1 MSTRKKRS
9 WLDPESW
16 LPILSTLRRY
26 HLANLQGDLLAGLS
40 ACVVM
45 IPSVIAYAELVHMPP
60 IAGLYAALAAS
71 IGFAL
76 FASSRQVIAGP
87 DAAIGLLAGTAIL
100 PLAAGDPA
108 RIPALAATLGLLS
121 GVILLLAARLRVGTI
136 ADFLSRPVLIGYLNG
151 AALIL
156 VSTQLGKMFA
166 IKTTGEEFFLLL
178 WQIFDNLHT
187 THRPTFLVGITLIL
201 FMVILGRLAPRVPGA
216 LLVSALGILGTLYF
230 GLGEMG
236 VALVGAVPSGTPIPV
251 LPEFLVSDIQALAP
265 AAMAIAFLA
274 FSDGILLAQAFA
286 EKNRYEINPNR
297 ELTALGMANIGAGL
311 LQGFPVSASSSRTVI
326 VDATGGK
333 TQVAQL
339 VAAAG
344 LLLFLYFLTG
354 LISLLPKV
362 ALGAILIVTALGML
376 EIKAM
381 IDLYRIDRFE
391 FFMAMM
397 VILAI
402 LIAGVVPGILLGLL
416 ISLIGMIVELSRPG
430 DAVLCR
436 QGPGKKFHD
445 LGDMVHSGES
455 LPGLIIYR
463 LYAPLIFANARH
475 VMNRLRHLVTD
486 APTPVKWLVIDAQ
499 SITDMDITAAQRFAE
514 LYREFR
520 EAGIIVKVADAPRPF
535 YQQLKKVG
543 AIVTMD
549 DLQFYVSVKKAVEEF
564 EAMTNPV
571 REIRL
576 VVRDT
581 TEDSGEPDADS
592 EPQELLFRRVGSNM
606 MVICSCSQDDEKA
619 DFCTHRMAILMG
631 DMTKITLLD
640 GTIEEVEEIREMMEG
655 TDVEAALQSMIAAD
669 KALQS
674 FSRDLFQAKEELIKA
689 MND

>member
-1 MSTRKKRS
+1 MTRSHSPSRFH
-9 WLDPESW
+9 PESW
-16 LPILSTLRRY
+16 LPVLATLRHYRFND
-26 HLANLQGDLLAGLS
+26 LPGDLVAGLS

-60 IAGLYAALAAS
+60 ITGLYAALAAS
-71 IGFAL
+71 VGFAL

-100 PLAAGDPA
+100 PLAAGDPG
-108 RIPALAATLGLLS
+108 RIPELAATLALLS

-156 VSTQLGKMFA
+156 ASTQLGKLFA
-166 IKTTGEEFFLLL
+166 IKTTGEDFFPLL
-178 WQIFDNLHT
+178 WQIIENLHN
-187 THRPTFLVGITLIL
+187 THRPTFLVGISLIL
-201 FMVILGRLAPRVPGA
+201 FMVILGRVAPRIPGA
-216 LLVSALGILGTLYF
+216 LVVSALGILGTLYF
-230 GLGEMG
+230 GFGEMG
-236 VALVGAVPSGTPIPV
+236 VALVGDVPSGTPGPV
-251 LPEFLVSDIQALAP
+251 LPLFHWSDIPVLAP

-286 EKNRYEINPNR
+286 EKNRHEINPNR

-339 VAAAG
+339 VAAMG
-344 LLLFLYFLTG
+344 LLLFLVYLTG

-362 ALGAILIVTALGML
+362 ALGSILIVTAMGML

-381 IDLYRIDRFE
+381 VDLYRMDRFE
-391 FFMAMM
+391 FFMALM

-402 LIAGVVPGILLGLL
+402 LVAGVVPGILLGLL
-416 ISLIGMIVELSRPG
+416 ISLIGVIVEISRPG
-430 DAVLCR
+430 DAVLR
-436 QGPGKKFHD
+436 RLGPGKKFHD
-445 LGDMVHSGES
+445 LGGEGYNGES

-475 VMNRLRHLVTD
+475 VMTRLRQLVND

-514 LYREFR
+514 LYRELG
-520 EAGIIVKVADAPRPF
+520 EAGINVKVADAPRPF
-535 YQQLKKVG
+535 HLQLEKVG
-543 AIVTMD
+543 LTGTMD
-549 DLQFYVSVKKAVEEF
+549 DQHFYVSVKKAVEDY
-564 EAMTNPV
+564 EAMNNPV
-571 REIRL
+571 REVRL
-576 VVRDT
+576 VVRDNID
-581 TEDSGEPDADS
+581 ESGESEGAS
-592 EPQELLFRRVGSNM
+592 EPLELLFRRVGSSM
-606 MVICSCSQDDEKA
+606 MVSCSCSQADEFA
-619 DFCTHRMAILMG
+619 FCTHRMAILTG
-631 DMTKITLLD
+631 DLTKITLLD
-640 GTIEEVEEIREMMEG
+640 GSERDVEEIMEMMRG
-655 TDVEAALQSMIAAD
+655 TDVDVALQNLIAAD
-669 KALQS
+669 RAMQTA
-674 FSRDLFQAKEELIKA
+674 SRELFQAREAFGKA